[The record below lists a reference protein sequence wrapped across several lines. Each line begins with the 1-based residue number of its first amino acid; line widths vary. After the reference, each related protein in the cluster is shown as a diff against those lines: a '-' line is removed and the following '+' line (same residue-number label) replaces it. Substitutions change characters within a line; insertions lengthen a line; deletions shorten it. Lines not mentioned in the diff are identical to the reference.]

1 MALIHTSNEYQIPR
15 GRLYWDPRDAATDAL
30 TGEEEFG
37 NCPSFTIAIETEKLE
52 HFSSQTGLREK
63 DDSRVVQVDR
73 SATVTCDNVSFDNLA
88 KYLSGQVETVS
99 QTSDAVTAAPLAVIP
114 GRFYQLGRSDTN
126 PAGDRNI
133 SSLVITDSTATTTYV
148 AGTDY
153 AVDLVKGRLQIIDA
167 GSIVAGDIKVSYSK
181 AAKSW
186 KRIKTGAASEL
197 RGAIRVVSDNAGATN
212 RDYYMP
218 LCILKPAGELPVI
231 AEEAEYVTMEFEL
244 EVLTPPN
251 GAAIY
256 LDDAPVAE

>member
-15 GRLYWDPRDAATDAL
+15 GRVYFDLRDALDAL

-37 NCPSFTIAIETEKLE
+37 NCPSFAISIETEKLE

-63 DDSRVVQVDR
+63 DDSRVVQVNR
-73 SATVTCDNVSFDNLA
+73 TASVTCDNVSFENLA
-88 KYLSGQVETVS
+88 RYMSGQVETVNQAS
-99 QTSDAVTAAPLAVIP
+99 GTVTDAVIAVIP
-114 GRFYQLGRSDTN
+114 GRFYQLGRTDAN

-133 SSLVITDSTATTTYV
+133 SALVVTNSAGTTTYV

-153 AVDLVKGRLQIIDA
+153 AVDLTKARLQILA
-167 GSIVAGDIKVSYSK
+167 SGTIVAGDIKVDYTK
-181 AAKSW
+181 PAKTW

-218 LCILKPAGELPVI
+218 LCILKPTGELPIV

-244 EVLTPPN
+244 EVLTPSN
-251 GAAIY
+251 GSAIY

>member
-15 GRLYWDPRDAATDAL
+15 GRVYFDLRDALDAL

-37 NCPSFTIAIETEKLE
+37 NCPSFSIAIETEKLE

-63 DDSRVVQVDR
+63 DDSRVVQVNR
-73 SATVTCDNVSFDNLA
+73 TAAITCDNVSFENLR
-88 KYLSGQVETVS
+88 KYLSGQIETVS
-99 QTSDAVTAAPLAVIP
+99 QASGSVTDAVMAVIP
-114 GRFYQLGRSDTN
+114 GRFYQLGLTNAN

-133 SSLVITDSTATTTYV
+133 TALMVKDSAGTTTYV

-153 AVDLVKGRLQIIDA
+153 AVDLTKGRLQILATGAIT
-167 GSIVAGDIKVSYSK
+167 AGDIKVSYTK
-181 AAKSW
+181 PAKTW

-218 LCILKPAGELPVI
+218 LCILKPSGELPIV
-231 AEEAEYVTMEFEL
+231 AEQAEYVTMDFEL
-244 EVLTPPN
+244 EVLTPSN
-251 GAAIY
+251 GSAIY

>member
-1 MALIHTSNEYQIPR
+1 MALIHTTNEYQIPR
-15 GRLYWDPRDAATDAL
+15 GRLYWDPRNALDQL

-37 NCPSFTIAIETEKLE
+37 NCPSFNIAIETEKLE

-63 DDSRVVQVDR
+63 DDSRVVQVNR
-73 SATVTCDNVSFDNLA
+73 TATVTCDNVSFENLA
-88 KYLSGQVETVS
+88 KYLSGQVETVT
-99 QTSDAVTAAPLAVIP
+99 QTADAVTAATLTVIP
-114 GRFYQLGRSDTN
+114 GRIYQLGRTDTN

-133 SSLVITDSTATTTYV
+133 SSPVVTNSDATTTYV
-148 AGTDY
+148 AGEDY
-153 AVDLVKGRLQIIDA
+153 EVDLVKGRLQIRAD
-167 GSIVAGDIKVSYSK
+167 GDIVAGDIKVSYSK

-186 KRIKTGAASEL
+186 KRIKTGQASEL

-244 EVLTPPN
+244 EVLTPAN
-251 GAAIY
+251 GSAIY